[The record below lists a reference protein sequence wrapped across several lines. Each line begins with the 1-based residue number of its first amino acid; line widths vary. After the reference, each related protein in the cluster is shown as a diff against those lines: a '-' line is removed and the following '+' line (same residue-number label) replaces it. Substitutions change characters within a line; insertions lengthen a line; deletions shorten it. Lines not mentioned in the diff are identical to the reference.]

1 MTKLS
6 DYMTGREAAEFLSQK
21 FNIDYSLNTLRNM
34 SIRGL
39 IPSVLVGKTKLYPRD
54 FIKSYIPKRK
64 ITRTQKAGKSNK
76 KEDQKSAESG
86 K

>member
-21 FNIDYSLNTLRNM
+21 FNIDYSLNTFRNM
-34 SIRGL
+34 YVKGL
-39 IPSVLVGKTKLYPRD
+39 IPSVLVGKTRLYPRD
-54 FIKSYIPKRK
+54 FIESYIPKYK
-64 ITRTQKAGKSNK
+64 IGRIQKSRNSNK
-76 KEDQKSAESG
+76 AEEQKSAESG